1 MGAHPQPSRSPISSP
16 RTGVGISPATKPAET
31 QTSLPLRAVTPEF
44 DLEHLLISAAE
55 GIISKF
61 RKSECIFAQG
71 DPADFVIYV
80 RSGTAKM
87 MVVSDKG
94 KEATI
99 GVVRPGDFCG
109 EGCLIDEPVRLQT
122 AMTMSPA
129 SVVRVSKKSFSRL
142 LRDHSEFGSIF
153 TKFLLKRTIRIQQD
167 LINQRFHSSEFRLA
181 RLLIGLSTS
190 SGSQTDQ
197 RVLTRISQETL
208 ASMVGTTRS
217 RISFFLNKF
226 KRAGL
231 IEYDGGI
238 RINPALEEMFQ
249 GQNGWRY

>member
-1 MGAHPQPSRSPISSP
+1 MGAHPQPSRSPVSAP
-16 RTGVGISPATKPAET
+16 RSVIGIPAAAKPVEVQAGG
-31 QTSLPLRAVTPEF
+31 PIRAHSPEF
-44 DLEHLLISAAE
+44 DIEQLLISGAE
-55 GIISKF
+55 GILSKF

-80 RSGTAKM
+80 RAGSAKM
-87 MVVSDKG
+87 MVVSDRG

-99 GVVRPGDFCG
+99 GVVKAGDFCG

-122 AMTMSPA
+122 AMTMSPS
-129 SVVRVSKKSFSRL
+129 SVLRVSKKSFLRL
-142 LRDHSEFGSIF
+142 LKENAEFSGIF
-153 TKFLLKRTIRIQQD
+153 TSFLIKRSLKIQQD

-181 RLLIGLSTS
+181 RLLIGLST
-190 SGSQTDQ
+190 GSAGNGDQ
-197 RVLTRISQETL
+197 RMLTRISQETL

-238 RINPALEEMFQ
+238 KINPALEEMFQ